1 MKQFFNKFVILS
13 IFLNVFKEAFFY
25 FNTLIEFWQKRIE
38 DTSNYLQRANPSNQ
52 VQVQRDHVL
61 DLPVPEAST
70 YLRRTY
76 DEDTYVT
83 RIYVEQSSASRSSFE
98 RKSPFPR
105 FFRRASV
112 EPKVASLV
120 GGTDFYF
127 TSRETS
133 L

>member
-1 MKQFFNKFVILS
+1 MKQFFNEFDIILS

-38 DTSNYLQRANPSNQ
+38 DTSNYLERANPSNQ
-52 VQVQRDHVL
+52 VQVQRDQSSISPSLKRRIDVL
-61 DLPVPEAST
+61 T
-70 YLRRTY
+70 N

-112 EPKVASLV
+112 EPKVAPLV

>member
-1 MKQFFNKFVILS
+1 MKQFFNKFDIILS

-25 FNTLIEFWQKRIE
+25 FNTLIEFWQKGSKIRRITLRE
-38 DTSNYLQRANPSNQ
+38 LILRIRCRSKGITSSISPSLK
-52 VQVQRDHVL
+52 RRIDVL
-61 DLPVPEAST
+61 T
-70 YLRRTY
+70 N

-112 EPKVASLV
+112 EPKVAPLV